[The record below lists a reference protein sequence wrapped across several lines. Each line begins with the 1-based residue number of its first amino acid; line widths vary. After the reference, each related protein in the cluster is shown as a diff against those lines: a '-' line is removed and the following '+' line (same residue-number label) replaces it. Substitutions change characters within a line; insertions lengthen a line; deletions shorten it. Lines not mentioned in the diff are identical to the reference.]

1 MQNMVHNIFS
11 IEATVKEERPTLGT
25 CPKCKQGQ
33 IVEGKKAFGCTN
45 YKNGCDFT
53 IWKEIAHKTITA
65 KQVADLIAK
74 GKTSLLK
81 GFKSKAGKDF
91 EAYLVLKNYKVDFE
105 FKNNKKK

>member
-1 MQNMVHNIFS
+1 MRLLLRSNVLPWELVPNGKV
-11 IEATVKEERPTLGT
+11 ATVFVVGAAKG
-25 CPKCKQGQ
+25 
-33 IVEGKKAFGCTN
+33 F
-45 YKNGCDFT
+45 FT
-53 IWKEIAHKTITA
+53 IWKEVAHKTITT

-74 GKTSLLK
+74 GKTSILK